1 MLEEISKL
9 KKELLPLSGNERG
22 EFLRSLKYYVYLYC
36 EINEDNKRLPVYIG
50 QGKGDRCL
58 SHLNNLEDLS
68 SSKNK
73 KMRSLILEK
82 RLSID
87 VLAYGVDKKTALAIE
102 SACIDLMGIDNLENL
117 VRGQGDN
124 FKRMPLN
131 QLTNLKMEKKI
142 EVDKNHRGVAILINT
157 DYTPNMG
164 DLELFEITRGIWPKS
179 QRTIAEKRN
188 AKFAYATH
196 KGVIKEIY
204 EIYEW
209 VPAGTQQYFTRILN
223 PERLAKCPFEFVGRK
238 APDELRDL
246 YLGKLLNKKKSYGNT
261 FIPVGYD

>member
-1 MLEEISKL
+1 MEISKF
-9 KKELLPLSGNERG
+9 KKELLPITGNERG
-22 EFLRSLKYYVYLYC
+22 EFLRSLKHYVYLYC
-36 EINEDNKRLPVYIG
+36 EITEDNKRLPIYIG
-50 QGKGDRCL
+50 KGKGDRCL
-58 SHLNNLEDLS
+58 SHLNKLEDPS

-73 KMRSLILEK
+73 KIRNLLIEN

-87 VLAYGVDKKTALAIE
+87 ILAYGLENKTSIAIE

-131 QLTNLKMEKKI
+131 QLTNLKMKKTI
-142 EVDKNHRGVAILINT
+142 EIDKKHIGVAILINT
-157 DYTPNMG
+157 NYNPNMG

-179 QRTIAEKRN
+179 QKSVAEKIS
-188 AKFAYATH
+188 AKYAYATH

-204 EIYEW
+204 QIYDW
-209 VPAGTQQYFTRILN
+209 VPAGTQQYFTRKLN

-238 APDELRDL
+238 ASNEIRDL
-246 YLGKLLNKKKSYGNT
+246 YIGKIIKKERSYGNT
-261 FIPVGYD
+261 FIPVGVEL